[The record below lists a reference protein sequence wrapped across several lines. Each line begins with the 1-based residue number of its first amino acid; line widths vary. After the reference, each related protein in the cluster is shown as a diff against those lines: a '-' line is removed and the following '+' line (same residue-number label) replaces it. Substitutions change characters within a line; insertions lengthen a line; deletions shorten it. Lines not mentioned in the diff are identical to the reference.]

1 MDVVF
6 VGLVA
11 LFLAASLWFVLACD
25 AMTPGGK
32 GS

>member
-1 MDVVF
+1 MDLVF

-11 LFLAASLWFVLACD
+11 LFFAATWWLVRACD